1 MNSLPSEHLIDYL
14 KKCRWFAG
22 KARQV
27 TDCAVIQEI
36 PFGAATLWIVEVT
49 YAEGNSERYQLP
61 VAMVD
66 QMPEQSTEQTLIS
79 EQDGRYLIDAI
90 YTDAFRRDLFAHI
103 YRSEW
108 LGDES
113 AELAFV
119 KGKGL
124 DTDDA
129 PEHISTRVLP
139 VDSSNSALVFG
150 EKYFF
155 KLYRKLFDLPNPEVE
170 MIEFLTEHSDFRQM
184 PAFCGSF
191 TLKSTGKPDIT
202 LGMMQ
207 RMVDAQKDNW
217 DRTGDYLNDFLYAVP
232 NRVFTIQEEV
242 FERVSLLGRRTG
254 EMHRALYNPNADA
267 TFSPEPFTE
276 EYCQFLQNRLN
287 HLLESRYNLLIDK
300 YTRLDEA
307 TQKLAWKFMESK
319 ELIDVFSHDLLSRDI
334 QSQRVR
340 IHGDYHLGQVLNS
353 GSDFVIIDFE
363 GEPEASIADRKVK
376 HSPLKDVAGMVR
388 SYHYAVSAKV
398 FSSDETRYLESGKLL
413 KVTERWYKLIRDTYL
428 DGYNEA
434 IGWPHPLFK
443 DQNEINSLM
452 LYYLLEKAV
461 YELGYELSYRP
472 DWVKIPLKGIVDV
485 IGEVEKLHG

>member
-1 MNSLPSEHLIDYL
+1 MPISSNQLLDFL

-27 TDCAVIQEI
+27 VISSVIQEI
-36 PFGAATLWIVEVT
+36 PFGDASIWIVEVG
-49 YAEGNSERYQLP
+49 YEEGDTERYQLP
-61 VAMVD
+61 VMMVSE
-66 QMPEQSTEQTLIS
+66 MPGFSTEQTLIQ
-79 EQDGRYLIDAI
+79 ETDGQFLVDAI
-90 YTDAFRRDLFAHI
+90 YTDSFRRNLYAHI
-103 YRSEW
+103 YNSESY
-108 LGDES
+108 GEES
-113 AELAFV
+113 TRMSFV
-119 KGKGL
+119 RGKGL
-124 DTDDA
+124 DAEDA

-150 EKYFF
+150 GKYFF
-155 KLYRKLFDLPNPEVE
+155 KLYRKLFQLPNPEVE

-184 PAFCGSF
+184 PAFCGSM
-191 TLKSTGKPDIT
+191 TLKSLGEPDIT

-207 RMVDAQKDNW
+207 RMVEAQKDNW

-232 NRVFTIQEEV
+232 NRVFSIQEDV
-242 FERVSLLGRRTG
+242 FERVGLLGRRTG
-254 EMHRALYNPNADA
+254 EMHRALYNPDSDA
-267 TFSPEPFTE
+267 AFSPEPFTE
-276 EYCQFLQNRLN
+276 EYRKFLRGRLD

-300 YTRLDEA
+300 YLTLDEA
-307 TQKLAWKFMESK
+307 TQRLAWRFMEAK
-319 ELIDVFSHDLLSRDI
+319 ELIDEFAEELLSREI
-334 QSQRVR
+334 HSQRIR
-340 IHGDYHLGQVLNS
+340 IHGDYHLGQVLNVHN
-353 GSDFVIIDFE
+353 DFIVIDFE

-398 FSSDETRYLESGKLL
+398 FSSDETRYLDTEKLL
-413 KVTERWYKLIRDTYL
+413 KATERWYKLIRDTYL
-428 DGYNEA
+428 EGYNEA

-443 DQNEINSLM
+443 DQHEINSLM

-485 IGEVEKLHG
+485 VREVEKLYG

>member
-1 MNSLPSEHLIDYL
+1 MPIPSTQLLDFL

-27 TDCAVIQEI
+27 DLASVVQEN
-36 PFGAATLWIVEVT
+36 PFGEAAIWIVEVK
-49 YAEGNSERYQLP
+49 YAEGDAERYQLP
-61 VAMVD
+61 VATVRE
-66 QMPEQSTEQTLIS
+66 MPEFSTAQTLIQ
-79 EQDGRYLIDAI
+79 EADGQFLVDAI
-90 YTDAFRRDLFAHI
+90 YVDSFRRALYTHI
-103 YRSEW
+103 YNSESS
-108 LGDES
+108 GEKS
-113 AELAFV
+113 TPMNFV
-119 KGKGL
+119 RGKGL
-124 DTDDA
+124 EGEDA

-184 PAFCGSF
+184 PAFCGSV
-191 TLKSTGKPDIT
+191 TLKSKGQPDIT

-207 RMVDAQKDNW
+207 RMVEAQKDNW
-217 DRTGDYLNDFLYAVP
+217 DRTGDYLNDFLYALP
-232 NRVFTIQEEV
+232 NRVFSIQEDV
-242 FERVSLLGRRTG
+242 FERVGLLGRRTG
-254 EMHRALYNPNADA
+254 EMHRALYNPEAEEA
-267 TFSPEPFTE
+267 FSPEPFTE
-276 EYCQFLQNRLN
+276 KYRTFLQNRLN

-300 YTRLDEA
+300 YLTLDEA
-307 TQKLAWKFMESK
+307 TQKLAWRFMEAK
-319 ELIDVFSHDLLSRDI
+319 ELIDEFAEELLSREI
-334 QSQRVR
+334 HSQRVR
-340 IHGDYHLGQVLNS
+340 IHGDYHLGQVLNVDR
-353 GSDFVIIDFE
+353 DFIVIDFE

-388 SYHYAVSAKV
+388 SYHYAVSAKL
-398 FSSDETRYLESGKLL
+398 FESDETRDLEPGKLL

-428 DGYNEA
+428 DGYTEA

-452 LYYLLEKAV
+452 LYHLLEKAV
-461 YELGYELSYRP
+461 YELGYELNYRP

-485 IGEVEKLHG
+485 VREVEKLHG

>member
-1 MNSLPSEHLIDYL
+1 MPISSDQLVDFL

-27 TDCAVIQEI
+27 VLASVIQQI
-36 PFGAATLWIVEVT
+36 PFGEATIWIVEVG
-49 YAEGNSERYQLP
+49 YEEGDTERYQLP
-61 VAMVD
+61 VISVSE
-66 QMPEQSTEQTLIS
+66 MPGFSTAQTLIL
-79 EQDGRYLIDAI
+79 EVDGRYLVDAI
-90 YTDAFRRDLFAHI
+90 YTETFRYNLYTHI
-103 YRSEW
+103 YNA
-108 LGDES
+108 ES
-113 AELAFV
+113 YGEPTARMAFV
-119 KGKGL
+119 RGKGL
-124 DTDDA
+124 EAEDL

-150 EKYFF
+150 EKYFL
-155 KLYRKLFDLPNPEVE
+155 KLYRKLFQLPNPEVE

-184 PAFCGSF
+184 PAFCGSM
-191 TLKSTGKPDIT
+191 TLKSLGQPDIT

-232 NRVFTIQEEV
+232 NRVFSIQEDV
-242 FERVSLLGRRTG
+242 FERVGLLGRRTG
-254 EMHRALYNPNADA
+254 EMHRALYNPEADA
-267 TFSPEPFTE
+267 TFSPEPFTAD
-276 EYCQFLQNRLN
+276 YRKFLQGRLN

-300 YTRLDEA
+300 YRALDEQ
-307 TQKLAWKFMESK
+307 TQALAWKFMEAK
-319 ELIDVFSHDLLSRDI
+319 ELIDEFAEELLSRDI
-334 QSQRVR
+334 HSQRIR
-340 IHGDYHLGQVLNS
+340 IHGDYHLGQVLNVQN
-353 GSDFVIIDFE
+353 DFIVIDFE

-388 SYHYAVSAKV
+388 SYHYAVSAKL
-398 FSSDETRYLESGKLL
+398 FESDETRYLEPTKLL

-428 DGYNEA
+428 DGYTEA

-485 IGEVEKLHG
+485 IREVEKLHG